1 MSQDWT
7 IPEYSIRESR
17 RARQVTIKVSS
28 WTGLE
33 VVVPVGFKRSEIAKI
48 VQSKARWIE
57 RSLARTHPVEELTRP
72 KSIRLGMLDETW
84 RAEYSLAPT
93 ERVKVSEQAGNGL
106 QLTGPVDD
114 PVLVAGGLSQWLQRR
129 AKDVLVPWLGRL
141 SAELSLPFSRVSVR
155 RQRTKWGSCSAGK
168 SISLNRNLLFLPEP
182 MARYVLV
189 HELCHGRR
197 LDHSKRFWSLLEKF
211 EPNAR
216 QTAAKVKLEAESV
229 PRWAQV

>member
-33 VVVPVGFKRSEIAKI
+33 VVVPVGFKRSEIPKI
-48 VQSKARWIE
+48 LQARARWIQ
-57 RSLARTHPVEELTRP
+57 RSLARTHPVEELARP
-72 KSIRLGMLDETW
+72 ESICLGMLDETW
-84 RAEYSLAPT
+84 SAEYRIAPT
-93 ERVKVSEQAGNGL
+93 ERVKVSEQAGNVL
-106 QLTGPVDD
+106 LLSGPVDD
-114 PVLVAGGLSQWLQRR
+114 PVPVAGGLNQWLQKR
-129 AKDVLVPWLGRL
+129 AKDVLAPWLGRL
-141 SAELSLPFSRVSVR
+141 SEELSLPFSRVSVR
-155 RQRTKWGSCSAGK
+155 RQMTKWGSCTAEK

-189 HELCHGRR
+189 HELCHVRR
-197 LDHSKRFWSLLEKF
+197 LDHSKRFWSLLETF

-216 QTAAKVKLEAESV
+216 QTAAEVRLEADSV

>member
-33 VVVPVGFKRSEIAKI
+33 VVVPVGFKRSEITKI
-48 VQSKARWIE
+48 LQSKARWIE
-57 RSLARTHPVEELTRP
+57 RSLARTHPAEELKRP
-72 KSIRLGMLDETW
+72 ESIRLGMLDEIWHT
-84 RAEYSLAPT
+84 EYSIVPT
-93 ERVKVSEQAGNGL
+93 ERVKVSKQAGNVL
-106 QLTGPVDD
+106 FLTGPVDD
-114 PVLVAGGLSQWLQRR
+114 AVLVAEGLNQWLQER

-141 SAELSLPFSRVSVR
+141 SEELSLPFSRVSVR
-155 RQRTKWGSCSAGK
+155 RQRTKWGSCSAEK
-168 SISLNRNLLFLPEP
+168 SISLNRNLLFLSEP

-189 HELCHGRR
+189 HELCHGRC
-197 LDHSKRFWSLLEKF
+197 LDHSKRFWSLLETF

-216 QTAAKVKLEAESV
+216 QTAAKVRVEADSV